1 MSVHAA
7 GTATVEEMTLE
18 ESRVAFNA
26 QVSDRLGITGA
37 EFLAALDR
45 GDYDNTDSEDVI
57 RLRVLAP
64 FGR

>member
-7 GTATVEEMTLE
+7 GIATVEEMTLE
-18 ESRVAFNA
+18 ESRAAFNA
-26 QVSDRLGITGA
+26 QVSDRLRITGA

>member
-7 GTATVEEMTLE
+7 GIATVEEMTLE
-18 ESRVAFNA
+18 ESRAAFNA
-26 QVSDRLGITGA
+26 QVSDRLRITGA
-37 EFLAALDR
+37 KFLAALDR